1 MFPNAKALGKYTHS
15 EKIAKSYLR
24 GKHVKTL
31 CEEQHTK
38 RRVLFRIKRSKLP
51 FFLIEMAVLNF
62 ADFLLVSDSFAFGFA
77 FL

>member
-15 EKIAKSYLR
+15 EKIAKNYLR

-38 RRVLFRIKRSKLP
+38 KRVFFRIKRSKLP
-51 FFLIEMAVLNF
+51 FFLTEIAVLNF
-62 ADFLLVSDSFAFGFA
+62 ADFLLVSDSFAFVFA